1 MRWSRLGSNQR
12 PPACEAGALPLSYE
26 TGAERRT
33 RTKISTRRGTGR
45 KYRLGYRS
53 GAPIASRNLCGSARL
68 DYRRASHRAT
78 ISSVARGCSAVGSA
92 SPCQGEG
99 RGFESRHPLEGANG
113 INPAVEWPSGEATA
127 CKAVH
132 TGSIPVS
139 TSRFVSPARLAQRE
153 SASLTRK
160 RSLVQSQ
167 YRAPRIIAVQWLT
180 RPTQQWPCNKCR
192 RRLPGPPGPP
202 TAFGSYCLSA
212 DCHEGGRG

>member
-1 MRWSRLGSNQR
+1 VH
-12 PPACEAGALPLSYE
+12 A
-26 TGAERRT
+26 
-33 RTKISTRRGTGR
+33 
-45 KYRLGYRS
+45 RS
-53 GAPIASRNLCGSARL
+53 I

-99 RGFESRHPLEGANG
+99 RGFESRHPLEGYRWHQT
-113 INPAVEWPSGEATA
+113 PAVEWPSGEATA

-139 TSRFVSPARLAQRE
+139 TSNSLTRARLAQRE

-167 YRAPRIIAVQWLT
+167 YRAPRLT
-180 RPTQQWPCNKCR
+180 CSFTV
-192 RRLPGPPGPP
+192 
-202 TAFGSYCLSA
+202 
-212 DCHEGGRG
+212 